1 MIHPKIL
8 TLKNRGFTLIETL
21 VGSIVFALV
30 AVAAY
35 QAFAGLMSAVLSSRA
50 KVAATSIATE
60 KFEIIRNL
68 PYVDVGISG
77 GIPSGKI
84 ARNQTVTRDGYIF
97 HIQTTIR
104 NYDDPFDGTITGSPS
119 DTSPSDYR
127 LVHLDINC
135 SNCKH
140 FSPLQF
146 TTLVA
151 PYALETASNNGA
163 LFIQV
168 FDALGSPV
176 QGASVHIENN
186 NVVPAISIDET
197 TDNGGWIKIV
207 DAPTGVNV
215 YNITAT
221 KTGYTADQTY
231 PLGGVA
237 GANPLNPD
245 STVVIQQ
252 VTQTSLSIDRAST
265 LSVSSLDN
273 ACLALPDIDFSI
285 TGTKKIG
292 LPNTLKYPTQN
303 FSTDI
308 SGSKTITNVEWD
320 DYNIAL
326 NEATY
331 DLVGVSSFPTT
342 SISPNENKSINIT
355 TTPHLDKALMVSV
368 QDNNGAPIDGAT
380 VELQRVGFVETK
392 NTNSG
397 ACPTPGQVFWNG
409 LLDGTYTL
417 TVSKSGYQDSIASFP
432 LSSAWQHRNLI
443 LLP

>member
-1 MIHPKIL
+1 MIHQKIL
-8 TLKNRGFTLIETL
+8 ALKNRGFTLIETL

-35 QAFAGLMSAVLSSRA
+35 QAFAGLMSAVLASRA

-77 GIPSGKI
+77 GIPTGKI
-84 ARNQTVTRDGYIF
+84 ARNQTVNRDGYSF
-97 HIQTTIR
+97 DIQTTIR
-104 NYDDPFDGTITGSPS
+104 NYDDPFDGTIAGIPG

-151 PYALETASNNGA
+151 PYALETASTNGA

-168 FDALGSPV
+168 FDALGNPV

-186 NVVPAISIDET
+186 STVPAISIDET
-197 TDNGGWIKIV
+197 TDNGGWIRIV

-215 YNITAT
+215 YNISAT
-221 KTGYTADQTY
+221 KTGYTTDQTY
-231 PLGGVA
+231 PLGGAA

-252 VTQTSLSIDRAST
+252 VTQTSLSIDRTST
-265 LSVSSLDN
+265 LEVTSLDN
-273 ACLALPDIDFSI
+273 ACLPTPSIDFSI

-292 LPNTLKYPTQN
+292 LPDTLKYPTAN
-303 FSTDI
+303 FSTDLLGTETI
-308 SGSKTITNVEWD
+308 SNIEWD
-320 DYNIAL
+320 DYHIEL
-326 NEATY
+326 NTGLF
-331 DLVGVSSFPTT
+331 DMVGVSSFPIT
-342 SISPNENKSINIT
+342 SISPNETKAIDII
-355 TTPHLDKALMVSV
+355 TTPHLDNALLVSV
-368 QDNNGAPIDGAT
+368 QDNNGLPIDGAT
-380 VELQRVGFVETK
+380 VDIQTAGFSNTK
-392 NTNSG
+392 DTNSG
-397 ACPTPGQVFWNG
+397 TCPTPGQAFWNG
-409 LLDGTYTL
+409 LTGGTYTM
-417 TVSKSGYQDSIASFP
+417 TVSKAGYQSDVSTFP
-432 LSSAWQHRNLI
+432 LSAPYQHRNII